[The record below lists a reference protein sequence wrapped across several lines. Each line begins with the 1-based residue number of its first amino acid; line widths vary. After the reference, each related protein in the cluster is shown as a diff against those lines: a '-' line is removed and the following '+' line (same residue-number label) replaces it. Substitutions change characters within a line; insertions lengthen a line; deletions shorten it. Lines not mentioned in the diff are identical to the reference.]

1 MRVFCNK
8 SKICT
13 ALARIGVLS
22 YSHSKGN
29 IPNDHDKRRDKN
41 GEYEVWT
48 EDEFDVTR
56 NENWAYITN
65 SLLGD
70 KSAAVR
76 RDATKDAG
84 KHAWS
89 IVYTSLSHQSVVGVI
104 GEIALP
110 FFNFDPIVFPKDGA
124 DTINPKLLTLLRE
137 HSDLYTGCLVCDFIN
152 AELAGTIYMR
162 NFNR

>member
-1 MRVFCNK
+1 MKIISRKTSSPRVVRYTVKLNFC
-8 SKICT
+8 SG
-13 ALARIGVLS
+13 RS
-22 YSHSKGN
+22 
-29 IPNDHDKRRDKN
+29 
-41 GEYEVWT
+41 
-48 EDEFDVTR
+48 
-56 NENWAYITN
+56 
-65 SLLGD
+65 
-70 KSAAVR
+70 
-76 RDATKDAG
+76 
-84 KHAWS
+84 
-89 IVYTSLSHQSVVGVI
+89 SVKLVGVI

>member
-1 MRVFCNK
+1 M
-8 SKICT
+8 
-13 ALARIGVLS
+13 LS
-22 YSHSKGN
+22 YNHSKGN

-56 NENWAYITN
+56 NEKWDYITN

-76 RDATKDAG
+76 RDAAKNAG

-124 DTINPKLLTLLRE
+124 DTINPKLMTLLRE